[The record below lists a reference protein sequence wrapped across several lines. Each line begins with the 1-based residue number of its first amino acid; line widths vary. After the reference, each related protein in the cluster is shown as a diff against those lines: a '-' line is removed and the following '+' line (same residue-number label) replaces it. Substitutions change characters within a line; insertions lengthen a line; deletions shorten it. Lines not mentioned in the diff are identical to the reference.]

1 VSTGE
6 EPELK
11 RQFVLPSIE
20 DHSFRARSAAPQRVF
35 PLRFLTEFV
44 REPLQVGALW
54 PSSKALS
61 KMVVGC
67 CDIEPD
73 ATVVELGPGTG
84 AFTGLL
90 LNRLG
95 ERGRLLA
102 VEINPNHA
110 AILQHRF
117 PQCTVIQD
125 SAENL
130 SSHLHGH
137 RADCIVSGLAWGNM
151 LPRTQQRIL
160 EAIMES
166 MTPDGQFIAFAYAH
180 ASWMPTARRFRQE
193 LAQRFGRMERTPVV
207 WRNLPPAYVY
217 RCRRA

>member
-1 VSTGE
+1 MTTH
-6 EPELK
+6 
-11 RQFVLPSIE
+11 SIK
-20 DHSFRARSAAPQRVF
+20 DYSFRTRTAAPQRDF
-35 PLRFLTEFV
+35 LLRFLAEFA
-44 REPLQVGALW
+44 REPLQIGALW

-61 KMVVGC
+61 QAVVNC

-90 LNRLG
+90 LNRLS

-110 AILQHRF
+110 AMLQQRF
-117 PQCTVIQD
+117 PRCRVIRD

-130 SSHLHGH
+130 SRHLQGH
-137 RADCIVSGLAWGNM
+137 RADCIVSGLAWSNM
-151 LPRTQQRIL
+151 FPRTQRRIL
-160 EAIMES
+160 GAIMDS

-180 ASWMPTARRFRQE
+180 ATLMPTARRFRQE
-193 LAQRFGRMERTPVV
+193 LAERFGRMERTPVV

>member
-1 VSTGE
+1 MVSTRE
-6 EPELK
+6 KSELK
-11 RQFVLPSIE
+11 RQFVLPIL
-20 DHSFRARSAAPQRVF
+20 PQRDF
-35 PLRFLTEFV
+35 PLRFLTEFA

-61 KMVVGC
+61 QVVADC

-90 LNRLG
+90 LNRLS
-95 ERGRLLA
+95 ERGQLLA

-110 AILQHRF
+110 AMLRHRF
-117 PQCTVIQD
+117 PRCKVIRD

-130 SSHLHGH
+130 SRHLRGR
-137 RADCIVSGLAWGNM
+137 RADCVVSGLAWGNM

-160 EAIMES
+160 EAIMKS

-180 ASWMPTARRFRQE
+180 AAWMPTARRFRQE
-193 LAQRFGRMERTPVV
+193 LAERFRRMERTPVV

-217 RCRRA
+217 RCWP